1 MEKELVISANSE
13 NITIALLEDK
23 KLVEIHKDTL
33 RPSFAVGNI
42 YLGRV
47 KRVMQGLNA
56 AFVDIGSAKEAFVHY
71 HDLGDQ
77 FPTMNA
83 YVKQLLSNRKRLPDK
98 FERLPELER
107 DGNIKDVLSIGDY
120 ILVQIVKE
128 PISTKGPRL
137 TCEISLASRNM
148 VFLPFGEKISVS
160 QKIRSNAERTRLR
173 QLMQS
178 IKPANCG
185 LIMRTMAE
193 DKRVAELDGEL
204 KMTVKRWTQAI
215 EKIRQSNGITLVSEE
230 LSRSAAIVRDLFDN
244 DFECIYVDN
253 KAVQAELTEYLRMIA
268 PDKDNIVKL
277 HREAM
282 PIFESFGIAKQVK
295 SLFGRTV
302 SVKRGAYLI
311 FDQTEAMHVIDV
323 NSGTRTR
330 AGQTQE
336 ENALEVNMASA
347 DEIARQLRLR
357 DIGGII
363 VIDFID
369 LTESEN
375 RQKLYEHMTQL
386 MANDRARHNIL
397 PLSKFCL
404 MQITRQRVR
413 PATVIRTDEVCPTC
427 GGTGK
432 ARPAI
437 LIIDEI
443 EDQLASLV
451 GDYGFKHI
459 ELQVHPY
466 ISAYIK
472 KGLWSLERRWRW
484 KYHCRLK
491 VVPMF
496 ELGFLEFRFVD
507 EQGEVLNLEVISEMS
522 KKN

>member
-1 MEKELVISANSE
+1 
-13 NITIALLEDK
+13 
-23 KLVEIHKDTL
+23 
-33 RPSFAVGNI
+33 
-42 YLGRV
+42 
-47 KRVMQGLNA
+47 
-56 AFVDIGSAKEAFVHY
+56 
-71 HDLGDQ
+71 
-77 FPTMNA
+77 
-83 YVKQLLSNRKRLPDK
+83 
-98 FERLPELER
+98 
-107 DGNIKDVLSIGDY
+107 
-120 ILVQIVKE
+120 
-128 PISTKGPRL
+128 
-137 TCEISLASRNM
+137 
-148 VFLPFGEKISVS
+148 
-160 QKIRSNAERTRLR
+160 
-173 QLMQS
+173 
-178 IKPANCG
+178 
-185 LIMRTMAE
+185 
-193 DKRVAELDGEL
+193 
-204 KMTVKRWTQAI
+204 
-215 EKIRQSNGITLVSEE
+215 
-230 LSRSAAIVRDLFDN
+230 
-244 DFECIYVDN
+244 
-253 KAVQAELTEYLRMIA
+253 
-268 PDKDNIVKL
+268 
-277 HREAM
+277 
-282 PIFESFGIAKQVK
+282 
-295 SLFGRTV
+295 
-302 SVKRGAYLI
+302 
-311 FDQTEAMHVIDV
+311 
-323 NSGTRTR
+323 
-330 AGQTQE
+330 
-336 ENALEVNMASA
+336 MASA

-432 ARPAI
+432 VRPAI